1 MPFVI
6 FLMEMKENLLIGKV
20 DKKIKKEYNE
30 EKVMRREFIELP
42 LFVAK
47 WKALNLNDKDLRKLQ
62 EALLQNPK
70 IGSVIKG
77 TNGVRKMRFAF
88 EHKGKSGSSRVV
100 YVDFEVHKKI
110 YLISAY
116 AKNEKS
122 NLSQVEKND
131 IQKLVKILHDQLK
144 RKEK

>member
-1 MPFVI
+1 
-6 FLMEMKENLLIGKV
+6 
-20 DKKIKKEYNE
+20 
-30 EKVMRREFIELP
+30 MRREFVELP
-42 LFVAK
+42 LFVTK

-62 EALLQNPK
+62 EILLLNPK
-70 IGSVIKG
+70 IGSVIRG

-88 EHKGKSGSSRVV
+88 EHKGKSGSSRIV
-100 YVDFEVHKKI
+100 YVDFEVQEKI

-116 AKNEKS
+116 AKNEKN
-122 NLSQVEKND
+122 NLSQAERND